1 MLKQFCVRQK
11 KNLLSEDER
20 SKMYRFS
27 LGRMDLYQGLR
38 PLLIL
43 TLMKLKINMCIS

>member
-11 KNLLSEDER
+11 KNLLSKDER

-27 LGRMDLYQGLR
+27 PGRMDLYQGLR
-38 PLLIL
+38 PLIL
-43 TLMKLKINMCIS
+43 TLMKLKINRCIS